1 VRGHGGATLVRQALW
16 RVRLLKALFRFF
28 GLLRCVIDSTRGT
41 LSGFRMASGFDTRVS
56 SNSNPTGIAKGTGD
70 LGKGVV
76 FTVTYAGC

>member
-1 VRGHGGATLVRQALW
+1 MNVN
-16 RVRLLKALFRFF
+16 
-28 GLLRCVIDSTRGT
+28 DSTRGT
-41 LSGFRMASGFDTRVS
+41 LSGHRMASGFDTRVS

>member
-1 VRGHGGATLVRQALW
+1 MPEVVAGSIIIRAE
-16 RVRLLKALFRFF
+16 FRFF

-56 SNSNPTGIAKGTGD
+56 SNSNPTGISKGTGD